1 MYVYL
6 YILMHDHVYSTH
18 HLFSSF
24 SKELYRLAVKSL
36 LFKLINNATY
46 VYAIV
51 ILYDQSQIHLSRR
64 RGLQMGWVFNKDA
77 DSKFNL
83 DFLFHVPIAIVTSM

>member
-18 HLFSSF
+18 HLLSSF

-51 ILYDQSQIHLSRR
+51 YIYCYTINLKYIYLGGGGYTWVGFLTRKYM
-64 RGLQMGWVFNKDA
+64 RG
-77 DSKFNL
+77 
-83 DFLFHVPIAIVTSM
+83 